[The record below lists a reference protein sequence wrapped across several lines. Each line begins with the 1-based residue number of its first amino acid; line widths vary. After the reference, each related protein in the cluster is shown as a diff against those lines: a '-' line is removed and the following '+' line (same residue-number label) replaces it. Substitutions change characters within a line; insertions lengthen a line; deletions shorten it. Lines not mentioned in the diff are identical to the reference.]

1 MTTSDLQTLK
11 KCQHQLRLIAEEDP
25 QTKLLAKGAPRW
37 DIRQL
42 DSEAYDRMYSM
53 PDLSGIDF
61 APRSLIEGLIAHGIL
76 RPGDTAILVEELK
89 RHAVADTFKCRILE
103 SLYNEE
109 RIKNIRAIVPGQFPM
124 D

>member
-1 MTTSDLQTLK
+1 MTSSDLQTLK
-11 KCQHQLRLIAEEDP
+11 KCQLRLRAIAEEDP
-25 QTKLLAKGAPRW
+25 QTKLLAVGAPRF

-42 DSEAYDRMYSM
+42 DTEAYERMYSM

-89 RHAVADTFKCRILE
+89 RHAVADAFKCRILE
-103 SLYNEE
+103 SLYNVE
-109 RIKNIRAIVPGQFPM
+109 RIRNIRKIVPGA
-124 D
+124 